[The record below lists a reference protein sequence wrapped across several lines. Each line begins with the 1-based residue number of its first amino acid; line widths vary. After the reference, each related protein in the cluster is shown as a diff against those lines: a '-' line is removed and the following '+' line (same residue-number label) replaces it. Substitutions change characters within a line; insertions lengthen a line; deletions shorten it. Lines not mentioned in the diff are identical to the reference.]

1 MATVVMANAEF
12 VLWAHDNLKYESTLN
27 TIEVLQKADKVDLGK
42 LYVAFRDKKECPVDL
57 VNKHKPISNC
67 QTCNCILS
75 RSDIFESHLLGLKQS
90 YCAQHRPASTLV
102 ERKELSSHT
111 PTNIQNLPYNAELNP
126 CIMYCAKCGSLR
138 MIPSYHVPWVPRN
151 ELPFSNNTR
160 EPYACE
166 PCYDVLYKTKPYTK
180 PVVKFMTDDI

>member
-1 MATVVMANAEF
+1 
-12 VLWAHDNLKYESTLN
+12 
-27 TIEVLQKADKVDLGK
+27 
-42 LYVAFRDKKECPVDL
+42 VDL
-57 VNKHKPISNC
+57 VNNHKPISNC

-75 RSDIFESHLLGLKQS
+75 RSDIFESHLLGLNQS
-90 YCAQHRPASTLV
+90 YCAQHRPATTLV

-111 PTNIQNLPYNAELNP
+111 PNNAELNP
-126 CIMYCAKCGSLR
+126 YIMRCAKCGSLR
-138 MIPSYHVPWVPRN
+138 MMPSYHVPWVPQS

-166 PCYDVLYKTKPYTK
+166 PCYDVLYKTKPHIK